1 MRIHDERMS
10 EGYQKSAMLPAMRQR
25 PFGRTGLSVPAL
37 GFGAGHVGDPAF
49 SEEEVGRLLHGALDL
64 GVTLFDTARSY
75 GLSEER
81 IGRHLAGRR
90 QGFVL
95 STKVGYGI
103 PGYDDW
109 TGPVI
114 TAGVD
119 AALGRLRTDH
129 IDIVHLHSCPRETLE
144 RGDVIAALHSAVA
157 AGKVR
162 VAAYSG
168 DNAPLEW
175 AVASGAFGSIELSIN
190 LVDQR
195 GLDRI
200 LPAARERGLGAI
212 AKRPAANAP
221 WRFAERPAAADVALY
236 WDRWRALGLDPS
248 PYDWTELALRFT
260 AWQEGVDCAIVGT
273 GKLEHLRQNVEQVEK
288 GPLPADVAAAIRAAF
303 DAHGASWDGQI

>member
-1 MRIHDERMS
+1 ME
-10 EGYQKSAMLPAMRQR
+10 LR
-25 PFGRTGLSVPAL
+25 PFGNTGLTVPIL
-37 GFGAGHVGDPAF
+37 GFGAGHIGDPALD
-49 SEEEVGRLLHGALDL
+49 EVEAGRLLHGALDL
-64 GVTLFDTARSY
+64 GVTLIDTARSY

-90 QGFVL
+90 DEFVL

-103 PGYDDW
+103 PGYEDW

-114 TAGVD
+114 AAGVD
-119 AALGRLRTDH
+119 AALGRLRTGR
-129 IDIVHLHSCPRETLE
+129 IDIVHLHSCPREVLE
-144 RGDVIAALHSAVA
+144 RGEVVAALQAAVA

-175 AVASGAFGSIELSIN
+175 AIASGAFGSIEVSVN

-195 GLDRI
+195 ALDRA
-200 LPAARERGLGAI
+200 LPAAAERGLGVI

-236 WDRWRALGLDPS
+236 WDRWRTLGLDPG
-248 PYDWTELALRFT
+248 PYDWTELSLRFA
-260 AWQEGVDCAIVGT
+260 AWQEGVHCAIVGT
-273 GKLEHLRQNVEQVEK
+273 SRLEHLRRNAEQIEK
-288 GPLPADVAAAIRAAF
+288 GPLPAEMVEAIRAAF
-303 DAHGASWDGQI
+303 RVHGAGWEGQI

>member
-1 MRIHDERMS
+1 MDNMDR
-10 EGYQKSAMLPAMRQR
+10 R
-25 PFGRTGLSVPAL
+25 PFGRTGLTVPVL
-37 GFGAGHVGDPAF
+37 GFGAGHVGDPSLDEA
-49 SEEEVGRLLHGALDL
+49 EVGRLLHGALDL
-64 GVTLFDTARSY
+64 GVTLIDTARSY

-90 QGFVL
+90 HEFVL

-109 TGPVI
+109 TGPMI
-114 TAGVD
+114 AAGVD
-119 AALGRLRTDH
+119 AALGRLRTDR
-129 IDIVHLHSCPRETLE
+129 IDVVHLHSCPLDVLE
-144 RGDVIAALHSAVA
+144 RGEVVAALQAAVV

-175 AVASGAFGSIELSIN
+175 AIASGAFGSIETSVN

-195 GLDRI
+195 AIERA
-200 LPAARERGLGAI
+200 LPAAQEHGLGVI

-236 WDRWRALGLDPS
+236 WDRWRALGLDPG
-248 PYDWTELALRFT
+248 PYDWTELSLRFA
-260 AWQEGVDCAIVGT
+260 AWQDGVHCAIVGT
-273 GKLEHLRQNVEQVEK
+273 SRLEHLRRNVEQVAK
-288 GPLPADVAAAIRAAF
+288 GPLPAEMVAAVRAAF
-303 DAHGASWDGQI
+303 RAHGAGWEGQI

>member
-1 MRIHDERMS
+1 MER
-10 EGYQKSAMLPAMRQR
+10 R
-25 PFGRTGLSVPAL
+25 PFGRTGLTVPIL
-37 GFGAGHVGDPAF
+37 GFGAGHVGDPALD
-49 SEEEVGRLLHGALDL
+49 EAEVGRLLHGALDL
-64 GVTLFDTARSY
+64 GVNLIDTARSY

-90 QGFVL
+90 DEFVL

-119 AALGRLRTDH
+119 AALGRLRTDR
-129 IDIVHLHSCPRETLE
+129 IDVVHFHSCPLAVLE
-144 RGDVIAALHSAVA
+144 RGEVIAALQSAVA

-175 AVASGAFGSIELSIN
+175 AIASGAFGSIETSIN

-195 GLDRI
+195 AIERA
-200 LPAARERGLGAI
+200 LPAAGERGLGVI

-221 WRFAERPAAADVALY
+221 WRFAERPAAATAADVALY
-236 WDRWRALGLDPS
+236 WERWRTLGLGLDPG
-248 PYDWTELALRFT
+248 PYDWTELALRF
-260 AWQEGVDCAIVGT
+260 AAYQDGVHCAIVGT
-273 GKLEHLRQNVEQVEK
+273 SRLEHLRQNVNQVAK
-288 GPLPADVAAAIRAAF
+288 GPLPAETVAAIRAAF
-303 DAHGASWDGQI
+303 RTHGAGWEGQI